1 MLENLKST
9 ASAANWLAAEETSY
23 TCSELSLAEHSHLA
37 GHLLLVMRWC
47 PHESTKTST
56 AEHLTSLL
64 CSCLP
69 EYTSPKIFTGYAG
82 FCTIPEHTY
91 LIQDLRC
98 ELPTPCFFSLVSLL
112 YKLNPTV
119 TKEWVIDQVAL
130 YKDPPPHCPPS
141 SWVLSQSQR
150 KIFTHLLAFH
160 LCRACVGVW
169 SSTAAAN
176 LQNAACPGHLPCIS
190 CLSQHKKSLTAF

>member
-56 AEHLTSLL
+56 AEHLASLL

-119 TKEWVIDQVAL
+119 TKERVIDQVAL
-130 YKDPPPHCPPS
+130 YKDPPLPTLS
-141 SWVLSQSQR
+141 LGSVLEPEENFYTSIGFSPVQGMR
-150 KIFTHLLAFH
+150 GCLVFH
-160 LCRACVGVW
+160 
-169 SSTAAAN
+169 
-176 LQNAACPGHLPCIS
+176 S
-190 CLSQHKKSLTAF
+190 CC

>member
-56 AEHLTSLL
+56 AEHLASLL

-130 YKDPPPHCPPS
+130 YKDPPLIAHPHPGFYLRARGKFLHIYWLFTCAGHAWVFGLPQLLLISKMQPAQGTCPVSAAYPS
-141 SWVLSQSQR
+141 IR
-150 KIFTHLLAFH
+150 
-160 LCRACVGVW
+160 
-169 SSTAAAN
+169 
-176 LQNAACPGHLPCIS
+176 
-190 CLSQHKKSLTAF
+190 SL